1 MDGRTGERKSLWPRR
16 DLSGARVRVRLGRSA
31 LRDPLIVLILLMAG
45 TFDWLSGNPIHSIL
59 LFAAA
64 AAVAWEAAP
73 PNRRGQGGQGG
84 QGGRTAGPATA
95 GGVSGRVAA
104 AAGLAFAVIVGGFG
118 RYSWPA
124 TVAVVS
130 VGAMAIAVTWRRP
143 VREGPEQ
150 AKLDAVGA
158 AVWAAPFLALGLLEL
173 TNLLLQ
179 PSLKAD
185 SYAHPTLS
193 VLTDP
198 ILASHPGRSVALLMW
213 LAVGWFLVK

>member
-1 MDGRTGERKSLWPRR
+1 MAPQASAGPSGRSETGRA
-16 DLSGARVRVRLGRSA
+16 ARVRARGGRPA
-31 LRDPLIVLILLMAG
+31 LRDPLIVLVLLMAG
-45 TFDWLSGNPIHSIL
+45 TFDWLSGNPIHSVL

-64 AAVAWEAAP
+64 AAVAWEAARAH
-73 PNRRGQGGQGG
+73 RRGQG
-84 QGGRTAGPATA
+84 RPTAHPATA
-95 GGVSGRVAA
+95 GGASGRIAVAG
-104 AAGLAFAVIVGGFG
+104 GLAFAVVVGGFG

-130 VGAMAIAVTWRRP
+130 VGAMAIAAAWRRP
-143 VREGPEQ
+143 VQ
-150 AKLDAVGA
+150 AGSERARLDPVGA
-158 AVWAAPFLALGLLEL
+158 AVWAAAFVALGVLEL

-198 ILASHPGRSVALLMW
+198 ILASHPGRSVALLVW
-213 LAVGWFLVK
+213 LVVGWFLLER

>member
-1 MDGRTGERKSLWPRR
+1 VDGRTSERKSFRPRR
-16 DLSGARVRVRLGRSA
+16 DPSGARVRVRLGRSA
-31 LRDPLIVLILLMAG
+31 LRDALIVLILVMAG
-45 TFDWLSGNPIHSIL
+45 IFDWLSGNPIHSIL

-64 AAVAWEAAP
+64 AAVAWEAAR
-73 PNRRGQGGQGG
+73 PNRRGQGGP
-84 QGGRTAGPATA
+84 TARSATV
-95 GGVSGRVAA
+95 GGVSGRIAT
-104 AAGLAFAVIVGGFG
+104 AAGLAFAVIVGGFA

-130 VGAMAIAVTWRRP
+130 VGAMAIAATWRRP
-143 VREGPEQ
+143 VPEGPEQ
-150 AKLDAVGA
+150 AKLDTVGS
-158 AVWAAPFLALGLLEL
+158 AVWVTPFLALGLLEL

-213 LAVGWFLVK
+213 LAVGWFLVKR